1 MAEQNGQDTESAKVG
16 WMMVAILIACLAMAL
31 LALCHT
37 GWKPF
42 EWFRLCERRALH
54 IYITVLSWAFAAGA
68 FYLGL
73 HRLSDMRLTA
83 RLYAG
88 MFLLAMFLCAYERHR
103 PDRWLIFNLAAARDF
118 AAPAVLLLVL
128 GILTRVLIDL
138 VRDLRRERN

>member
-1 MAEQNGQDTESAKVG
+1 MAEQNGRDTESAKVG

-42 EWFRLCERRALH
+42 EWFRLCERRALN

-73 HRLSDMRLTA
+73 HRLSDK
-83 RLYAG
+83 
-88 MFLLAMFLCAYERHR
+88 
-103 PDRWLIFNLAAARDF
+103 
-118 AAPAVLLLVL
+118 
-128 GILTRVLIDL
+128 
-138 VRDLRRERN
+138 VRDACTALELHAPCSRFLHDPTGVPESLLHVRLK